1 MPHSKLHT
9 SSNSAMIEE
18 DDNDL
23 PTPKAPRGKR
33 SDLTEK
39 DLEEFN
45 NSFSSILMA
54 GHLE

>member
-1 MPHSKLHT
+1 MPDSKLHT
-9 SSNSAMIEE
+9 SSNSAMIED

>member
-1 MPHSKLHT
+1 MPHSNLHT
-9 SSNSAMIEE
+9 SSNSAMIED